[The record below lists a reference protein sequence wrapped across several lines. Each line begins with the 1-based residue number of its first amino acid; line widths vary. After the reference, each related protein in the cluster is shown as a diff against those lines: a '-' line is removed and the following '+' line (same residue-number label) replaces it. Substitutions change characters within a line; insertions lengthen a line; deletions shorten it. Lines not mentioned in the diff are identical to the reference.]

1 MHQTNYVP
9 FQTSITK
16 YQMGLNVQSFQIQAT
31 LKKFFTPELCI
42 NKTKWALV
50 VFFLKKKKVSAIY
63 VTCGYHEHTEN
74 YMHVCGLICGLWGSI
89 SVTLQISYIYK

>member
-1 MHQTNYVP
+1 MNAP
-9 FQTSITK
+9 NKLCSIPNINNFK

-50 VFFLKKKKVSAIY
+50 VFFLKKKKFLPFMSPVVIMNTLKITCMY
-63 VTCGYHEHTEN
+63 V
-74 YMHVCGLICGLWGSI
+74 V
-89 SVTLQISYIYK
+89 